1 MEFIDPVYTRT
12 QEDLKEI
19 KSYQKI
25 GYENLSEDQKYK
37 WMSGMI
43 GALNATDLNRIE
55 NNIMCL
61 MFMISENYQSEG
73 IKINWLMT
81 DFVLK
86 KDFLRIYN
94 NMLTL
99 MYNFGLERELP
110 KQPFDTIEKLNK
122 VEELLKKAYNIISE
136 KKEIQSFRTN
146 NLEYFKTVD
155 GEYLEVTYN
164 VLKSEFKTNSLENFK
179 TSEDEQ
185 LVVFD
190 IRG

>member
-61 MFMISENYQSEG
+61 MFMISENYQIEG

-122 VEELLKKAYNIISE
+122 VEELLKKSYNIISE
-136 KKEIQSFRTN
+136 KKEMQSFRTN
-146 NLEYFKTVD
+146 SLEYFKTVD